1 MPVKLGRLGL
11 GESPWEHVRNHA
23 FEWDHEGKGI
33 KAGARKNGA
42 PLPQPVKPTRGRHP
56 ASCLQPQQVTLVIR
70 IVLGII
76 VTEEII
82 GVRIAQRQTQRIL
95 QRRTRRRLATQL
107 SHDAV
112 QQLIR
117 LS

>member
-1 MPVKLGRLGL
+1 MRAAYEGRI
-11 GESPWEHVRNHA
+11 
-23 FEWDHEGKGI
+23 K
-33 KAGARKNGA
+33 KAGHKKRRLEKDEA

-95 QRRTRRRLATQL
+95 QRRTRR
-107 SHDAV
+107 
-112 QQLIR
+112 
-117 LS
+117 

>member
-1 MPVKLGRLGL
+1 MPVKLARLGL
-11 GESPWEHVRNHA
+11 GESLWEHVRNHA
-23 FEWDHEGKGI
+23 FEWEYEGRARGQRHK
-33 KAGARKNGA
+33 KAEARKNGV

-95 QRRTRRRLATQL
+95 QRRTRR
-107 SHDAV
+107 
-112 QQLIR
+112 
-117 LS
+117 